1 MCGSVF
7 ADDVD
12 LLAPTDVCAIL
23 RVWVANSTRL
33 VSEGK
38 SSPRLPDRGR
48 YRNQHDREFLRPR
61 RALVRRHPPP
71 LLGEVPGLVHGD
83 GRLEG
88 RHPPYGSAL
97 ASPTCCVRSPTAR
110 RVIISADTGKVRQS
124 VSKIRCGL
132 RRRRSRSS
140 ATCGDRSG
148 LRHFSDVY
156 CQFHRDAVNG
166 FTGFLLKVSPHSI
179 DTFPTSHCL
188 KYISLRE
195 LY

>member
-48 YRNQHDREFLRPR
+48 YRNQQDREFLRPR

-132 RRRRSRSS
+132 GHDGRE
-140 ATCGDRSG
+140 AALPAVTDLGFVIFPTCTVS
-148 LRHFSDVY
+148 
-156 CQFHRDAVNG
+156 
-166 FTGFLLKVSPHSI
+166 FTGTLLTVSPDS
-179 DTFPTSHCL
+179 
-188 KYISLRE
+188 Y
-195 LY
+195 